1 MHTRY
6 ARAAVAT
13 VTEHNTCP
21 PTQRSD
27 RHRRSNSSPRVLW
40 ATRPLA
46 VGRDCAVAVML
57 REERLSV
64 RVVDGRTGLGK
75 WIPAERALTG
85 AQVDRWLESAR
96 FCRG

>member
-6 ARAAVAT
+6 ARAAVAAT
-13 VTEHNTCP
+13 AEHNTCP
-21 PTQRSD
+21 PTQRPD
-27 RHRRSNSSPRVLW
+27 RYRRSITPPRVLW

-46 VGRDCAVAVML
+46 LGRDFAVAIML
-57 REERLSV
+57 REERLFV
-64 RVVDGRTGLGK
+64 RVIDGKTGLGK
-75 WIPAERALTG
+75 WVPAERALTG